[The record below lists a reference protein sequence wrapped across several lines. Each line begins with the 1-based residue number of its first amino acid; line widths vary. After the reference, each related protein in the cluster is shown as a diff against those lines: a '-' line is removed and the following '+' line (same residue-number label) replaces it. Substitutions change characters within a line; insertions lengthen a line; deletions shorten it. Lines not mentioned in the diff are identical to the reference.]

1 MRLVLGRAELFD
13 PILLVALV
21 TTVLLGGALLRVLR
35 SERRS
40 SNLWPRLSAIAMAA
54 SSADVPV
61 LSLRRSGP
69 QRSALPTA
77 LSKRLDLAFA
87 ATGNRIRPAHLIATG
102 IGTAAVIGLVAVT
115 VWVHYVLAAAFAG
128 AAAVGAPALLFR
140 FAQSRYQQKF
150 LAIFPE
156 ALDLIVRAVRSGLP
170 APEAI
175 ALVIHEVPPPVG
187 TEFQQILDELRIG
200 TEMEEALQRAAD
212 RIRVPDFRFF
222 AVSLLLQR
230 QTGGGIAETLSNL
243 SGIIRQRKALRM
255 KARALTAEAQASAA
269 IIATTPFVAGVGLF
283 LIDRDLISI
292 LFMDPRGRF
301 LLGIAVASLLT
312 GIATMRALIK
322 RNLR

>member
-1 MRLVLGRAELFD
+1 V
-13 PILLVALV
+13 
-21 TTVLLGGALLRVLR
+21 
-35 SERRS
+35 
-40 SNLWPRLSAIAMAA
+40 
-54 SSADVPV
+54 
-61 LSLRRSGP
+61 
-69 QRSALPTA
+69 
-77 LSKRLDLAFA
+77 
-87 ATGNRIRPAHLIATG
+87 
-102 IGTAAVIGLVAVT
+102 VIGLVTVT
-115 VWVHYVLAAAFAG
+115 VSVHYVLAVAFAG
-128 AAAVGAPALLFR
+128 AAAVGTPALLFR

-175 ALVIHEVPPPVG
+175 ALVTHEVRPPVG

-269 IIATTPFVAGVGLF
+269 IIAAAPFVAGVGLL
-283 LIDRDLISI
+283 LIDRDLISV

-301 LLGIAVASLLT
+301 MLGIAVASLLT

>member
-1 MRLVLGRAELFD
+1 LFD
-13 PILLVALV
+13 PTLLAALL
-21 TTVLLGGALLRVLR
+21 TTVLLGAALFRVLR
-35 SERRS
+35 SERRRA
-40 SNLWPRLSAIAMAA
+40 NLEPRLRTIAMAA
-54 SSADVPV
+54 SSADMPV
-61 LSLRRSGP
+61 FSLRRSGP
-69 QRSALPTA
+69 QRNALPTV
-77 LSKRLDLAFA
+77 LSSRLNLAFA
-87 ATGNRIRPAHLIATG
+87 ATGNRIGPAHLVATG
-102 IGTAAVIGLVAVT
+102 IVTVAGIGLVAVAAS
-115 VWVHYVLAAAFAG
+115 VHPLIAIALGGTAAA
-128 AAAVGAPALLFR
+128 GAPALLLR
-140 FAQSRYQQKF
+140 FAQSRYQRQF
-150 LAIFPE
+150 LNLFPD

-175 ALVIHEVPPPVG
+175 ELATHEVRPPVG

-212 RIRVPDFRFF
+212 RIRVSDFRFF

-243 SGIIRQRKALRM
+243 SGIIRQRKAVRM

-283 LIDRDLISI
+283 LINRDLTSV
-292 LFMDPRGRF
+292 LFIDPRGRF
-301 LLGIAVASLLT
+301 LLGIAVTSLLT